1 MYEEKIVSTAKVKSE
16 PAPESGIQN
25 PYKPCPM
32 RIKKITVESD
42 VKDTRTFELEWV
54 NAEDGKRFQYLPG
67 QFAEVSIFGAGE
79 APISITSS
87 PTQPNLQF
95 CIKKMGVVT
104 TAIHNS
110 SVGHILG
117 VRGPYGNTFPLDKF
131 KGQNVI
137 FIAGGIGLAPLRSLI
152 SYMLD
157 ASHRKDYKDIAILYG
172 ARTPGDLLFKYD
184 LKEWGQRKDAK
195 YYETVDK
202 AVGDYKGRVG
212 FVPALLDQV
221 APSPKDAMAITCGP
235 PIMIKFVL
243 QGLTK
248 LGFKP
253 DQIVTTLEMR
263 MKCGIGL
270 CGRCNIGRYYV
281 CIDGP
286 VFTYQQLM
294 NMPKEY

>member
-1 MYEEKIVSTAKVKSE
+1 MSIAKVKSKT
-16 PAPESGIQN
+16 APEIEILN

-32 RIKKITVESD
+32 RIAKITVESE
-42 VKDTRTFELEWV
+42 VKDTRTFELERV
-54 NAEDGKRFQYLPG
+54 NPEDGKRFQYLPG

-79 APISITSS
+79 APVSITSS

-117 VRGPYGNTFPLDKF
+117 VRGPYGNTFPLEKL
-131 KGQNVI
+131 KKTRNII

-152 SYMLD
+152 SYMLHE
-157 ASHRKDYKDIAILYG
+157 SHRRDYKDIAILYG

-184 LKEWGQRKDAK
+184 LLEWGQRKDVA

-221 APSPKDAMAITCGP
+221 APSPEDAMAITCGP

-263 MKCGIGL
+263 MKCGIGK

-286 VFTYQQLM
+286 VFTYEQLM
-294 NMPKEY
+294 TMPKEY